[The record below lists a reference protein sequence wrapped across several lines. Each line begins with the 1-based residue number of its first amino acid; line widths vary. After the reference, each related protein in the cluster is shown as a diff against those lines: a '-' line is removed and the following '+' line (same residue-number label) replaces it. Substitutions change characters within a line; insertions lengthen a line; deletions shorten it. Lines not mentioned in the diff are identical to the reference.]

1 MLLLQTNPSATFGR
15 RTTKKAVVVEL
26 SAGDYFQWIS
36 PKTLPSFSDVLPGR
50 KRLSWDTYTWEFHY
64 QLVLLENPFMAYCM
78 SSFFSKKILKSQKM
92 NLVSL
97 SLGRPWRHILSQFH
111 SDDEK
116 HRANSELHIKKAFA
130 CTISVETSSHRSLLY
145 MIDISMEWR
154 AALKESQG
162 KKTVAHMLSISHHI
176 TLMILATLLLPNYYS
191 KSSFLALV
199 TSKYISTIAILQ
211 KAISENFHHT
221 LATTPFMKTSQS
233 HHVKCSNNLRDEN
246 YNYSRGDTTRYI

>member
-1 MLLLQTNPSATFGR
+1 M
-15 RTTKKAVVVEL
+15 
-26 SAGDYFQWIS
+26 I
-36 PKTLPSFSDVLPGR
+36 
-50 KRLSWDTYTWEFHY
+50 
-64 QLVLLENPFMAYCM
+64 
-78 SSFFSKKILKSQKM
+78 FFSIQNVNVARFARNVEWDFFCDFPTLCLSC
-92 NLVSL
+92 NELTFVSL

-116 HRANSELHIKKAFA
+116 HGANSELHIKKAFA

-145 MIDISMEWR
+145 MIDTSMEWR

>member
-1 MLLLQTNPSATFGR
+1 MLNETFFLWFSNTVFKLQWTYFCFFIFGSTLKAYFVPVPLGWWKAWSEQ
-15 RTTKKAVVVEL
+15 RTA
-26 SAGDYFQWIS
+26 
-36 PKTLPSFSDVLPGR
+36 
-50 KRLSWDTYTWEFHY
+50 H
-64 QLVLLENPFMAYCM
+64 
-78 SSFFSKKILKSQKM
+78 
-92 NLVSL
+92 
-97 SLGRPWRHILSQFH
+97 
-111 SDDEK
+111 
-116 HRANSELHIKKAFA
+116 
-130 CTISVETSSHRSLLY
+130 
-145 MIDISMEWR
+145 
-154 AALKESQG
+154 KESLCMHNFCRDQQPQKSPLYDWYKYGVEGGFEG
-162 KKTVAHMLSISHHI
+162 KSREKTVAHMLSISHHI

>member
-1 MLLLQTNPSATFGR
+1 MANRKNTKKTLLLHDPIEKTFLHVTSSNKSISNFWPPNDKKGR
-15 RTTKKAVVVEL
+15 RRRAERWWLFPMNFTEN
-26 SAGDYFQWIS
+26 S
-36 PKTLPSFSDVLPGR
+36 SFSDVLPGR

-130 CTISVETSSHRSLLY
+130 CTISVETYHRSLLY
-145 MIDISMEWR
+145 MIDTTMER
-154 AALKESQG
+154 GRRMKESQG
-162 KKTVAHMLSISHHI
+162 KKPSLTCWAFH
-176 TLMILATLLLPNYYS
+176 TTLLWWSWLLSYETTTQRA
-191 KSSFLALV
+191 LAWPWSHQSTST
-199 TSKYISTIAILQ
+199 TSKKLS
-211 KAISENFHHT
+211 
-221 LATTPFMKTSQS
+221 
-233 HHVKCSNNLRDEN
+233 
-246 YNYSRGDTTRYI
+246 